1 MTQYR
6 LATTANDYVQA
17 HKLAREN
24 NHYFERFSFPTVLA
38 WKGDELTGMLA
49 TTIRQ
54 KMIIA
59 GPLCL
64 KGGQRRSFTLIRL
77 IDFYDVVMRKAG
89 IKSYIFAVENSN
101 REWIDKIN
109 KTFDISPYSYK
120 NGMAFYVRK
129 L

>member
-1 MTQYR
+1 MTEYR
-6 LATTANDYVQA
+6 LAASAHDYMQA

-24 NHYFERFSFPTVLA
+24 NHHFESFSFPTMMA
-38 WKGDELTGMLA
+38 WKNGELTGILA
-49 TTIRQ
+49 TTIKD

-64 KGGQRRSFTLIRL
+64 KSGQRRSWTLIRL
-77 IDFYDVVMRKAG
+77 IDAYDAIMRAAG
-89 IKSYIFAVENSN
+89 IKSYIFAVENEN
-101 REWIDKIN
+101 RDWIDKIN
-109 KTFDISPYSYK
+109 KTFDIHPYSYK